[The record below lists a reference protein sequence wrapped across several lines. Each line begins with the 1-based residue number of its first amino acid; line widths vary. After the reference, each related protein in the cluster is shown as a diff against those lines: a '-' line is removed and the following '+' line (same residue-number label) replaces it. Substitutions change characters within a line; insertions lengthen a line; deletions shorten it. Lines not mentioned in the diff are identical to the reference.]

1 MKKIRI
7 LDAFQ
12 IKVIL
17 IILMTLDH
25 LHYLNNI
32 ISPNVISVFS
42 VISRGVAPMF
52 AFFAVEGIRHTGNV
66 KKYCFR
72 LFALA
77 GIVFAG
83 NTILNRIFSSA
94 AEFQPINNNVIF
106 TLAMGVLAL
115 AIIQWSKDK
124 KRRTLYLIL
133 SANCFITGFLWGE
146 WGTVL
151 LPFMFIQYFF
161 QKNVAYRIA
170 GYILIQI
177 IALLLPF
184 SEPLYFLVFPFIL
197 LYNGRRG
204 IKTDF
209 GKYFFYFYYPIH
221 LWIIYIIRYI
231 G

>member
-1 MKKIRI
+1 
-7 LDAFQ
+7 
-12 IKVIL
+12 
-17 IILMTLDH
+17 
-25 LHYLNNI
+25 
-32 ISPNVISVFS
+32 
-42 VISRGVAPMF
+42 
-52 AFFAVEGIRHTGNV
+52 
-66 KKYCFR
+66 
-72 LFALA
+72 
-77 GIVFAG
+77 
-83 NTILNRIFSSA
+83 
-94 AEFQPINNNVIF
+94 
-106 TLAMGVLAL
+106 MGVLAL

-231 G
+231 GWEDVCKCQPVAHEDGWQKKGW